1 MGQGDSPAA
10 NVGRDHHKEA
20 FTTWMAGGGVKK
32 GFVDGKADEL
42 GCGVVEDPTH
52 VHDFNATIIHLLGI
66 DHERLTF
73 KCQGRPYRLT
83 DIGGVVA
90 DEIIA

>member
-1 MGQGDSPAA
+1 M
-10 NVGRDHHKEA
+10 
-20 FTTWMAGGGVKK
+20 
-32 GFVDGKADEL
+32 DGKADEL

-52 VHDFNATIIHLLGI
+52 VHDFNATIMHLLGI

-73 KCQGRPYRLT
+73 KYQGRPYRLT

-90 DEIIA
+90 DEIIAEPGQSLSLIHRDLRSLDILSFSVFAFASASVF